1 MRLPILAAIVLIA
14 APATAQQQRTAP
26 FVIAETGQGF
36 AHLDDAVNAVRDG
49 TATILIAPGTYRECT
64 VQTGGK
70 ITFKAVQPG
79 TAIFENQVCEEKA
92 AFVLRGRGSAV
103 DGIVF
108 RGFAV
113 PDGNGAGIR
122 IEMGDLTVTNS
133 MFLDSQEGILGGGH
147 ETVRRITIDRSTFAG
162 LGQCETE
169 NCSHSIYLAVDGDVI
184 VSNSRFER
192 GTGGH
197 YVKLRARRVT
207 ITSNSFDDSKGNK
220 TNYMIDL
227 SEGGTGAIVG
237 NTFVQGPRKE
247 NSSGL
252 IVVAA
257 EGRTYPSSGLR
268 IEGNTATLAPGAP
281 PNPAFVADFTGQVG
295 PLGQN
300 DLGPGIRIFERR
312 R

>member
-1 MRLPILAAIVLIA
+1 MRLPILSALALIA
-14 APATAQQQRTAP
+14 APAAAQQERAP
-26 FVIAETGQGF
+26 FVVAETGQGF

-64 VQTGGK
+64 VQTGGR

-79 TAIFENQVCEEKA
+79 TAIFESQTCEEKA

-147 ETVRRITIDRSTFAG
+147 ETVRRIAIDHTTFAG

-169 NCSHSIYLAVDGDVI
+169 NCSHSIYLAVDGDVA
-184 VSNSRFER
+184 VTNSRFER

-207 ITSNSFDDSKGNK
+207 ITGNSFDDSRGSK

-227 SEGGTGAIVG
+227 SEGGTGLIAG
-237 NTFVQGPRKE
+237 NTFVQGRAKE
-247 NSSGL
+247 NSSAL

-257 EGRTYPSSGLR
+257 EGRTYPSTGLR
-268 IEGNTATLAPGAP
+268 IEGNTASRAPGAP
-281 PNPAFVADFTGQVG
+281 GKPAFVADFTGQ
-295 PLGQN
+295 LGTLGRN

>member
-1 MRLPILAAIVLIA
+1 MRLPILSALALIA
-14 APATAQQQRTAP
+14 APAAAQQERAP
-26 FVIAETGQGF
+26 FVVAETGQGF

-64 VQTGGK
+64 VQTGGR

-79 TAIFENQVCEEKA
+79 TAIFESQTCEEKA

-122 IEMGDLTVTNS
+122 IEMGDLTVTKS
-133 MFLDSQEGILGGGH
+133 MVLDSQEGILGGGH
-147 ETVRRITIDRSTFAG
+147 ETVRRIAIDHTTFAG

-169 NCSHSIYLAVDGDVI
+169 NCSHSIYLAVDGDVA
-184 VSNSRFER
+184 VTNSRFER

-207 ITSNSFDDSKGNK
+207 ITGNSFDDSRGSK

-227 SEGGTGAIVG
+227 SEGGTGLIAG
-237 NTFVQGPRKE
+237 NTFVQGRAKE
-247 NSSGL
+247 NSSAL

-257 EGRTYPSSGLR
+257 EGRTYPSTGLR
-268 IEGNTATLAPGAP
+268 IEGNTASMAPGAP
-281 PNPAFVADFTGQVG
+281 GNPAFVADFTGQ
-295 PLGQN
+295 LGTLGRN

>member
-1 MRLPILAAIVLIA
+1 MRLPILVAFVLIA
-14 APATAQQQRTAP
+14 APATAQQQRAP

-49 TATILIAPGTYRECT
+49 TATILIAPGTYHDCT

-79 TAIFENQVCEEKA
+79 TAIFESQVCEEKA
-92 AFVLRGRGSAV
+92 AFVLRGRGSTV

-147 ETVRRITIDRSTFAG
+147 ETVRRITIDHTTFAG

-169 NCSHSIYLAVDGDVI
+169 NCSHSIYLAVDGDV
-184 VSNSRFER
+184 VVTNSRFER

-197 YVKLRARRVT
+197 YVKLRARRVS
-207 ITSNSFDDSKGNK
+207 ITDSSFDDSAGKK

-227 SEGGTGAIVG
+227 SEGGTGLIAR
-237 NTFVQGPRKE
+237 NTFVQGRSKD
-247 NSSGL
+247 NHSGL
-252 IVVAA
+252 IVIAA
-257 EGRTYPSSGLR
+257 EGKTYPSRGLR
-268 IEGNTATLAPGAP
+268 IEDNVASMAPGAP
-281 PNPAFVADFTGQVG
+281 PNPAFVADLSGSTIELSANRLSGM
-295 PLGQN
+295 
-300 DLGPGIRIFERR
+300 RAFERR
-312 R
+312 